1 MPPTKDSKFYKKSC
15 VSQARKA
22 RTLYL
27 YVKNVC
33 KKLRALYAKSDRF
46 THLLVGIPSYS
57 KYLEHIKTKH
67 PEAIPKTQK
76 EFFKEVM
83 AQKYGA
89 GSSKC

>member
-1 MPPTKDSKFYKKSC
+1 MPLTKDSKSCKKSC
-15 VSQARKA
+15 APQARETGTFRA
-22 RTLYL
+22 YM
-27 YVKNVC
+27 KNVC
-33 KKLRALYAKSDRF
+33 KKLKALYAKSDRF

>member
-1 MPPTKDSKFYKKSC
+1 MLPTKDSESRAPQAREASTLRARVKNIYKKF
-15 VSQARKA
+15 KA
-22 RTLYL
+22 L
-27 YVKNVC
+27 YV
-33 KKLRALYAKSDRF
+33 KSDRF
-46 THLLVGIPSYS
+46 THLLVGVPSYS

-76 EFFKEVM
+76 EFFKEVL

>member
-1 MPPTKDSKFYKKSC
+1 MLPTKDSKSCAPQARGTSTLCARVKDIYKKF
-15 VSQARKA
+15 KA
-22 RTLYL
+22 L
-27 YVKNVC
+27 YV
-33 KKLRALYAKSDRF
+33 KSDRF
-46 THLLVGIPSYS
+46 THLLVGVPSYS

-76 EFFKEVM
+76 EFFKEVL